1 MQGKSLRLAFII
13 KRCFRTQP
21 LNLNLNLNFW
31 SFPVFK
37 RFIQILAV
45 TASIATLVACNGS
58 TTTTT
63 NTGGD
68 TTTTTAG
75 FSGTYTGTVT
85 GLNAGP
91 VTFVVSSSNVVSGGF
106 TITNRQVD
114 CASRG
119 GTCETVVTGTVDAAG
134 NIKGDFVDSGIATM
148 HFNGKIVGDTIT
160 AGTWGEYI
168 HDPVPD
174 GAFSA
179 SRPAGSG
186 GTTTTTTTKAGSC
199 QGSYVGSID
208 PPTHEVRINQRNR
221 QLADI
226 GYVLTG
232 NDAVDNAATGGGGED
247 GGIYLTGA
255 FAFETDANCN
265 IIKSNGNIFG
275 IPTTLSGKVSSTF
288 AFTGMSMT
296 DTGPTVG
303 SVDANGVI
311 RGEQQEFG
319 KEWVH
324 GVMNG
329 KFTAGGKI

>member
-1 MQGKSLRLAFII
+1 VL
-13 KRCFRTQP
+13 
-21 LNLNLNLNFW
+21 
-31 SFPVFK
+31 K
-37 RFIQILAV
+37 RFALILAL
-45 TASIATLVACNGS
+45 ATPMLLVACNSGTSTTTTAAGGS
-58 TTTTT
+58 TTTTS
-63 NTGGD
+63 TGY
-68 TTTTTAG
+68 
-75 FSGTYTGTVT
+75 SGTYTGTVT

-91 VTFVVSSSNVVSGGF
+91 VTFIVSSGNVVSGSF
-106 TITNRQVD
+106 SITNRQVD

-119 GTCETVVTGTVDAAG
+119 GTCETVVTGTVDASG

-174 GAFSA
+174 GAFTA

-199 QGSYVGSID
+199 QGSYIGSID
-208 PPTHEVRINQRNR
+208 APTHEVRIAQRNR
-221 QLADI
+221 QLASI
-226 GYVLTG
+226 GYTLTG

-247 GGIYLTGA
+247 GGIYLLGA

-275 IPTTLSGKVSSTF
+275 IPTTLSGKVTS
-288 AFTGMSMT
+288 AFSFEGMSMT

-303 SVDANGVI
+303 TVDANGVI
-311 RGEQQEFG
+311 KGEQQEFG

-329 KFTAGGKI
+329 KFTSGGKI

>member
-1 MQGKSLRLAFII
+1 
-13 KRCFRTQP
+13 
-21 LNLNLNLNFW
+21 
-31 SFPVFK
+31 VFK

-45 TASIATLVACNGS
+45 TASMATLVACNSGS

-63 NTGGD
+63 TSGG
-68 TTTTTAG
+68 TTTTTG
-75 FSGTYTGTVT
+75 FGGTYSGNVT

-91 VTFVVSSSNVVSGGF
+91 VTFVVDANNKVTGKFS
-106 TITNRQVD
+106 ITNRQVD

-119 GTCETVVTGTVDAAG
+119 GVCETVVEGTVDSAG
-134 NIKGDFVDSGIATM
+134 NIKGDFVDDGVHTM
-148 HFNGKIVGDTIT
+148 HFTGKIVGDTIT
-160 AGTWGEYI
+160 AGSWGEYI

-186 GTTTTTTTKAGSC
+186 TTTTTTTTKAGSC
-199 QGSYVGSID
+199 QGSYIGSID
-208 PPTHEVRINQRNR
+208 APNHEIRIAQRNR
-221 QLADI
+221 QLASI

-247 GGIYLTGA
+247 GGIYLLGS

-275 IPTTLSGKVSSTF
+275 IPTTLSGKVTS
-288 AFTGMSMT
+288 AFVFEGMSMT

-303 SVDANGVI
+303 TVDANGVI
-311 RGEQQEFG
+311 KGQQQEFG
-319 KEWVH
+319 KEWVY
-324 GVMNG
+324 GEMNG